1 MKMTKEHYDVLK
13 KKVEALLPGIEN
25 QRTRISLDPT
35 VKDPSKRLLWDTFH
49 AANIFAEYTYQQ
61 FDYLDDHIETAMRSI
76 FKELNVR
83 L

>member
-25 QRTRISLDPT
+25 QRTRISLDRK
-35 VKDPSKRLLWDTFH
+35 VKDPGKRLLWDTFH
-49 AANIFAEYTYQQ
+49 AANILTAYTYQQ
-61 FDYLDDHIETAMRSI
+61 FDYLDDHIETAMKSI
-76 FKELNVR
+76 FKELNIR